1 LKHGVDSLV
10 EFYSVGLVDA
20 TSVDPDV
27 PVAILFGLFAAP
39 PNLDRP
45 SLGFLQFALL
55 DIMERYFF
63 VILPPSM

>member
-1 LKHGVDSLV
+1 LKHRVDSLV

-20 TSVDPDV
+20 TGVDPDV
-27 PVAILFGLFAAP
+27 PVAILFGLFAAS

-45 SLGFLQFALL
+45 RLGFLEFALL
-55 DIMERYFF
+55 DITERYFF